1 MRRFVIAGNWKMH
14 KNVAETTAF
23 IEGLLAAEPSA
34 MVDVVIGPPF
44 TSLPAAIML
53 TTASRIEVS
62 AQNVHWESDGA
73 FTGEISAGMLSEV
86 GVGWAIVGHSERRT
100 LFGETDQSALDRAGH
115 ARTAR
120 RPGR

>member
-53 TTASRIEVS
+53 TNAARPCEVPWRIN
-62 AQNVHWESDGA
+62 ADLQ
-73 FTGEISAGMLSEV
+73 I
-86 GVGWAIVGHSERRT
+86 
-100 LFGETDQSALDRAGH
+100 Q
-115 ARTAR
+115 
-120 RPGR
+120 